1 MSEVRAFRADDV
13 ASVAAMFQRT
23 FRDPQRPA
31 PPSLGEHIRTVFL
44 QHPWQDPAISSRVHV
59 SDQGKVNGFIGVL
72 PLRLTVDGQPK
83 RAGVAGSLMVEAP
96 KENPLA
102 GAKLLRSF
110 LNGPQ
115 DLSISETAN
124 PLSQRMWER
133 TGGRTVEGL
142 SIDWIRVFRPA
153 ATVLDLSGRR
163 VLRLFRPAAR
173 LFDLAGR
180 SVASSFFKAAE
191 PEAVSGVEVGSS
203 EIAAP
208 LMELTSNSPVHP
220 AWDDTSLRWFLD
232 QAEIKEQRGPVHRR
246 VVRRANGAVI
256 GCVLYY
262 AEARGVGWVLQLI
275 AAPGFA
281 QQVVDDLFA
290 HAERTGLAAIRG
302 RVTPSTQEA
311 LLHRN
316 ALLYRRAATV
326 AHSRDPELLAAV
338 GGNGAVVTGLAGES
352 WIRLIGG
359 AFG

>member
-1 MSEVRAFRADDV
+1 
-13 ASVAAMFQRT
+13 
-23 FRDPQRPA
+23 
-31 PPSLGEHIRTVFL
+31 
-44 QHPWQDPAISSRVHV
+44 
-59 SDQGKVNGFIGVL
+59 
-72 PLRLTVDGQPK
+72 
-83 RAGVAGSLMVEAP
+83 
-96 KENPLA
+96 
-102 GAKLLRSF
+102 
-110 LNGPQ
+110 
-115 DLSISETAN
+115 
-124 PLSQRMWER
+124 
-133 TGGRTVEGL
+133 
-142 SIDWIRVFRPA
+142 
-153 ATVLDLSGRR
+153 
-163 VLRLFRPAAR
+163 
-173 LFDLAGR
+173 
-180 SVASSFFKAAE
+180 
-191 PEAVSGVEVGSS
+191 
-203 EIAAP
+203 
-208 LMELTSNSPVHP
+208 MELTSNSPVHP

-262 AEARGVGWVLQLI
+262 AEARGVAWVLQLI